1 MDERSRVSVSDDY
14 RNGFEPLEEDRISE
28 MPDAIL
34 VHILSFLS
42 TEDAIKTGALSRRWL
57 YVWTW
62 LPELSFYEE
71 CSSCETLQAD
81 EDCDHI
87 DRFVNFVNQTLMF
100 HACSKIRK
108 FVLRFAYDSSLAD
121 SVDMWVRYAT
131 KANVEKLSLN
141 LYNDYDD
148 NYELPQHV
156 YKQSSIKKL
165 SLEKCTIDPS
175 ESVSWKSL
183 KSLSIRETSLDEDAV
198 QNILAG
204 SPVLEYLE
212 LEGFSGFDRLHIG
225 LANLRELVLT
235 DSDVGEELLE
245 ISAPNLQSLIIEG
258 DMHDK
263 TIRIMD
269 MKYLVNCK
277 LRFYQD
283 LMESE
288 VHRNTVKQLLHGI
301 AVVKKL
307 TLGNWVLQILAVLEL
322 EKDALSRPL
331 SNCQSLELEY
341 AKEGD
346 LSGVAILLQN
356 TPSLERL
363 VISMTEPSIVECT
376 NYEFPKEYW
385 ISRKECFTY
394 SLQHLKTVKIVGSIE
409 QHCGFE
415 LVKFLFEKATVLEKM
430 VLEAHQSSWEELVE
444 LAFKLSTV
452 PKSSPGAVVTFAE

>member
-225 LANLRELVLT
+225 LANLRELVLI

-245 ISAPNLQSLIIEG
+245 ISAPNLQSLYLRG
-258 DMHDK
+258 NMNLK
-263 TIRIMD
+263 KIRLSNI
-269 MKYLVNCK
+269 KSLVNCY
-277 LRFYQD
+277 LDFILVD
-283 LMESE
+283 NDIE
-288 VHRNTVKQLLHGI
+288 VHRNMLKELLDLLGHVKE
-301 AVVKKL
+301 L
-307 TLGNWVLQILAVLEL
+307 TMANHFFQVSLYVYFCIQILWL
-322 EKDALSRPL
+322 
-331 SNCQSLELEY
+331 
-341 AKEGD
+341 
-346 LSGVAILLQN
+346 AI
-356 TPSLERL
+356 S
-363 VISMTEPSIVECT
+363 
-376 NYEFPKEYW
+376 
-385 ISRKECFTY
+385 
-394 SLQHLKTVKIVGSIE
+394 
-409 QHCGFE
+409 
-415 LVKFLFEKATVLEKM
+415 
-430 VLEAHQSSWEELVE
+430 
-444 LAFKLSTV
+444 
-452 PKSSPGAVVTFAE
+452 